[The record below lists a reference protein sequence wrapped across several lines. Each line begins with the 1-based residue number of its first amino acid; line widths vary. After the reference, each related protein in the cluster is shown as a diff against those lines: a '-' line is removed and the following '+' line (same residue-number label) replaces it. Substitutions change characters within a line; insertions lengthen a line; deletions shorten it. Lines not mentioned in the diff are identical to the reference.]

1 MKGNQSRKV
10 AWRACS
16 RVGPDQD
23 AIIPFTRR
31 AVNASCSEMIP
42 RGASDVCVLVDPL
55 TPSRRTATRRARW
68 RRGHRGNRGTR
79 DVRIA
84 GTDPALREPAL
95 PREADSTDSYPSSS
109 SIAHACSSTQ
119 GVGSD
124 VELTVG
130 YTFAT
135 QLPISIASA
144 SSWMLASSC
153 ERYTW
158 R

>member
-1 MKGNQSRKV
+1 MISF
-10 AWRACS
+10 A
-16 RVGPDQD
+16 
-23 AIIPFTRR
+23 RR
-31 AVNASCSEMIP
+31 AVNASCSEMMP
-42 RGASDVCVLVDPL
+42 RSASDIWVLVDPL
-55 TPSRRTATRRARW
+55 TPEPPHGQPDDDEDTEATEE
-68 RRGHRGNRGTR
+68 R

-95 PREADSTDSYPSSS
+95 PREANSTDSYPSSS
-109 SIAHACSSTQ
+109 SIAHAWSSTQ

-135 QLPISIASA
+135 QLPISIAST
-144 SSWMLASSC
+144 SSWALAWSY